1 VSLAEE
7 GGSFVQ
13 LPISAGTGS
22 EPEDEVRTK
31 RLVIVDEEGRE
42 RLKADVRDGVVCL
55 ELVAIG
61 RGGRSVKV
69 TLWADEGDSTDE
81 VAAAGFG
88 LARGEEMVRESWVS
102 DAGAPD

>member
-13 LPISAGTGS
+13 LPVGGEPAS
-22 EPEDEVRTK
+22 EVEDEVRTK
-31 RLVIVDEEGRE
+31 RLVIVDDEGRE

-55 ELVAIG
+55 ELVATG

-69 TLWADEGDSTDE
+69 TLWADEGDSNED

-102 DAGAPD
+102 DAGLPD